1 MVDAYGYG
9 GKILRVDLS
18 HGVTSVDAPDEVFC
32 RKYIG
37 GAGFI
42 AYYLLKE
49 LAPGVEP
56 LSPENKLIF
65 ALGPVTGV
73 PLSGGGRHCIGAKS
87 PLTGG
92 YGKSEVGGFWG
103 AELKHAGYDT
113 IIIEGKAKKPVYLW
127 IHDGEVSI
135 RDASHLWGKNTKETQ
150 QSIRTE
156 LGDSLIRVAAIGCGG
171 EQLVRYGC
179 GGEQLVRY
187 ACIMNGLNTAAGR
200 GGMGAV
206 MGSKN
211 LKAIAVRGHQ
221 KPRIAEPEQL
231 KKINQWVLANQQL
244 WKSQHEFGTGSRLK
258 IDLDS
263 GNIPVRNFVS
273 SEFPKISDIGAE
285 AIRDTIR
292 IKMESCYACSVRCK
306 KVVKVDEPYLVD
318 PAYGGP
324 EYETLAVL
332 GSNCGI
338 SDLKAIAK
346 GNELCNSYSIDTIST
361 GATIAFAMECFEN
374 GLLNTKDTDGIEL
387 RFGNTE
393 AMLKTIE
400 LIAHREGIGNLLA
413 EGTARA
419 ARQIGRGAMEFA
431 MQVKGYEIP
440 MHEPRVRA
448 GLGLGYIVN
457 PHGADHMDSIQ
468 DTFFTKPGS
477 FADRFMTLG
486 AEPLPADELGPRKV
500 SLFRYVQQERI
511 IRDSLVLCDFVPYF
525 VEHLPD
531 ILTAVT
537 GWRTGIVEML
547 RVAERA
553 LALARMF
560 NIREG
565 FTAAD
570 DRLPKRFFQPK
581 RDGVLSTKSF
591 DPEQLERAKSYYYT
605 IMGWDA
611 KTGIPTPE
619 KLEELGIEWA
629 AKP

>member
-1 MVDAYGYG
+1 MADMFGYS

-18 HGVTSVDAPDEVFC
+18 RGVTSTEALDELFC
-32 RKYIG
+32 RRYIG

-42 AYYLLKE
+42 AYYLIKE
-49 LAPGVEP
+49 LELGVDP
-56 LSPENKLIF
+56 LGPKNKLIF

-73 PLSGGGRHCIGAKS
+73 PLSGSGRHCIGAKS

-92 YGKSEVGGFWG
+92 YGKAEIGGFWG
-103 AELKHAGYDT
+103 AEFKHAGYDT
-113 IIIEGKAKKPVYLW
+113 IIFEGKAEKPVYLW

-150 QSIRTE
+150 QTIRDE
-156 LGDSLIRVAAIGCGG
+156 LGDSLIRVAAIGPGG
-171 EQLVRYGC
+171 ER
-179 GGEQLVRY
+179 LVRY
-187 ACIMNGLNTAAGR
+187 ACIINDLHAAAGR

-211 LKAIAVRGHQ
+211 LKAIAVRGHERSQ
-221 KPRIAEPEQL
+221 VAEPEQL
-231 KKINQWVLANQQL
+231 KKFGQWVLANRQL
-244 WKSQHEFGTGSRLK
+244 WKSHRELGTGPLMH
-258 IDLDS
+258 IDLAS

-273 SEFPKISDIGAE
+273 SEFPEITEIGAE

-292 IKMESCYACSVRCK
+292 IKMESCYACSIRCK
-306 KVVKVDEPYLVD
+306 KVVKIDEPYRVD

-324 EYETLAVL
+324 EYETLAAI
-332 GSNCGI
+332 GCNCGV

-346 GNELCNSYSIDTIST
+346 GNELCNAYSLDTIST
-361 GATIAFAMECFEN
+361 GAVIAFAMECFEN
-374 GLLNTKDTDGIEL
+374 GLLNTEDTDGIEL

-400 LIAHREGIGNLLA
+400 LIAKREGIGDLLA
-413 EGTARA
+413 EGTFRA
-419 ARQIGRGAMEFA
+419 AQKIGRGAIEFA

-457 PHGADHMDSIQ
+457 PHGADHMDNIQ
-468 DTFFTKPGS
+468 DTFFATPGS
-477 FADRFMTLG
+477 FVDRFKTLG
-486 AEPLPADELGPRKV
+486 VEPIPADELGPRKA

-511 IRDSLVLCDFVPYF
+511 IRDCLVLCDFVPYYI
-525 VEHLPD
+525 EQLPD
-531 ILTAVT
+531 ILAAVT

-547 RVAERA
+547 RVAERV
-553 LALARMF
+553 LTLARMF

-581 RDGVLSTKSF
+581 RDGALSTKF
-591 DPEQLERAKSYYYT
+591 YDPEQLENAKSYYYT
-605 IMGWDA
+605 LMGWDA

-629 AKP
+629 VKT